1 MPRSIL
7 SRTTPSK
14 AGKFL
19 TDQDVASNQ
28 GRLRLPGAR
37 KTRPQ
42 FCVSLPI
49 LSFQMVTSVRCV
61 EVLVGTQRHDAGGVN
76 VIVGDVI
83 VSLNVIK
90 VHRR

>member
-1 MPRSIL
+1 MLINAFTRRRNCTVAPIS
-7 SRTTPSK
+7 
-14 AGKFL
+14 F
-19 TDQDVASNQ
+19 ASNQ

>member
-1 MPRSIL
+1 MRGWPTAAPRVSAEQRDRF
-7 SRTTPSK
+7 SVRSCNTTSPKQTEGKKREGRAFEKPSHE
-14 AGKFL
+14 
-19 TDQDVASNQ
+19 
-28 GRLRLPGAR
+28 
-37 KTRPQ
+37 
-42 FCVSLPI
+42 
-49 LSFQMVTSVRCV
+49 QMVTSVRCV